1 MGWVAVRLWA
11 FFLLGFHLAAC
22 LPYGWLVRQ
31 LGGLPPIFPLPFP
44 LESLSLHGSWSGFC
58 RGSPL
63 RVVSSCSFLE
73 GVLPPLWRWRVWMV
87 ESSRA
92 IRSSGRFPGACLLLS
107 SSPLALHGVVSTSP
121 VCLSRA
127 PAFRQVR
134 VAMLAEG
141 SVESPSVLVLAFHS
155 SLFLVEGSSDGSAPG
170 DRFLSPG
177 RLCLFTPSFCWDL
190 SLRRFLSWGR
200 GLFFL
205 LCLSVYCQ
213 TWWHLSSR
221 KLFGVP
227 VGFTS
232 SSPLLGGVLFDL
244 VPILSWVFSP
254 GFGRGFL
261 PLSGGTTPVWS
272 SAAF

>member
-1 MGWVAVRLWA
+1 MAVRLWA

-31 LGGLPPIFPLPFP
+31 LGGLPPIF
-44 LESLSLHGSWSGFC
+44 SLAFSFGVVVAPWFLVGVFC

-87 ESSRA
+87 ESSGP
-92 IRSSGRFPGACLLLS
+92 IRSSGRFPGACLTLS

-121 VCLSRA
+121 GCLSRA

-141 SVESPSVLVLAFHS
+141 SVESPSVPVLAFHS

-170 DRFLSPG
+170 DR
-177 RLCLFTPSFCWDL
+177 
-190 SLRRFLSWGR
+190 
-200 GLFFL
+200 
-205 LCLSVYCQ
+205 
-213 TWWHLSSR
+213 
-221 KLFGVP
+221 
-227 VGFTS
+227 
-232 SSPLLGGVLFDL
+232 SSPLDGCV
-244 VPILSWVFSP
+244 
-254 GFGRGFL
+254 
-261 PLSGGTTPVWS
+261 S
-272 SAAF
+272 SLRF

>member
-1 MGWVAVRLWA
+1 MG
-11 FFLLGFHLAAC
+11 AC
-22 LPYGWLVRQ
+22 LPFFFFFFF
-31 LGGLPPIFPLPFP
+31 FPLPFP

-63 RVVSSCSFLE
+63 RVFSSCSFLE

-87 ESSRA
+87 AFSRP

-107 SSPLALHGVVSTSP
+107 SSPLVLHGVVSTSP

-170 DRFLSPG
+170 NR
-177 RLCLFTPSFCWDL
+177 
-190 SLRRFLSWGR
+190 
-200 GLFFL
+200 
-205 LCLSVYCQ
+205 
-213 TWWHLSSR
+213 
-221 KLFGVP
+221 
-227 VGFTS
+227 
-232 SSPLLGGVLFDL
+232 SSPLDGCVYSLRF
-244 VPILSWVFSP
+244 
-254 GFGRGFL
+254 
-261 PLSGGTTPVWS
+261 
-272 SAAF
+272 

>member
-1 MGWVAVRLWA
+1 MFEWGLALSGLGGCSPLGVLPPRFPLGCLLTLWVASAAAW
-11 FFLLGFHLAAC
+11 GLASHF
-22 LPYGWLVRQ
+22 
-31 LGGLPPIFPLPFP
+31 FPLPFT

-73 GVLPPLWRWRVWMV
+73 GVLPPLWRSRVWMV
-87 ESSRA
+87 ESSRP
-92 IRSSGRFPGACLLLS
+92 IRSSGRLPGACLLLS

-134 VAMLAEG
+134 VALLAEG
-141 SVESPSVLVLAFHS
+141 SVESPSVMVLAFHS

-205 LCLSVYCQ
+205 LCLSVYCR
-213 TWWHLSSR
+213 TLVAPFLEETVRSSR
-221 KLFGVP
+221 RL
-227 VGFTS
+227 
-232 SSPLLGGVLFDL
+232 
-244 VPILSWVFSP
+244 
-254 GFGRGFL
+254 
-261 PLSGGTTPVWS
+261 
-272 SAAF
+272 

>member
-1 MGWVAVRLWA
+1 MAVRLWA
-11 FFLLGFHLAAC
+11 FFLFGFHLAAC
-22 LPYGWLVRQ
+22 FPYVWLVRQ
-31 LGGLPPIFPLPFP
+31 LGGLPPIFFPLPFP

-73 GVLPPLWRWRVWMV
+73 GVLPPLWRWRIWMV
-87 ESSRA
+87 ESSRP
-92 IRSSGRFPGACLLLS
+92 IRSSGRFSGACLLLS

-170 DRFLSPG
+170 DR
-177 RLCLFTPSFCWDL
+177 
-190 SLRRFLSWGR
+190 
-200 GLFFL
+200 
-205 LCLSVYCQ
+205 
-213 TWWHLSSR
+213 
-221 KLFGVP
+221 
-227 VGFTS
+227 
-232 SSPLLGGVLFDL
+232 SSPLTGGVYSLRFL
-244 VPILSWVFSP
+244 VEICRFGAISP
-254 GFGRGFL
+254 GVVGFSSSSVCQFTVGRG
-261 PLSGGTTPVWS
+261 GTFPRGNWS
-272 SAAF
+272 EFP

>member
-1 MGWVAVRLWA
+1 MVWLLVGWVAVRLWA
-11 FFLLGFHLAAC
+11 FFLLGFHLAASF
-22 LPYGWLVRQ
+22 PYGWLVRQ

-73 GVLPPLWRWRVWMV
+73 GNLPPLWRWRVWMA
-87 ESSRA
+87 ESSRP
-92 IRSSGRFPGACLLLS
+92 IRSSGRLPGACLILS

-170 DRFLSPG
+170 DR
-177 RLCLFTPSFCWDL
+177 
-190 SLRRFLSWGR
+190 
-200 GLFFL
+200 
-205 LCLSVYCQ
+205 
-213 TWWHLSSR
+213 
-221 KLFGVP
+221 
-227 VGFTS
+227 
-232 SSPLLGGVLFDL
+232 SSPLDGCVYSLRFLLRSVASALSLLG
-244 VPILSWVFSP
+244 SWAFSSSSVCQFTV
-254 GFGRGFL
+254 G
-261 PLSGGTTPVWS
+261 SGGTFPRGNWS
-272 SAAF
+272 EFP

>member
-1 MGWVAVRLWA
+1 MGVLPPRFPLGCLLPLWVASAAAW
-11 FFLLGFHLAAC
+11 GLAS
-22 LPYGWLVRQ
+22 L
-31 LGGLPPIFPLPFP
+31 FPLPFP

-87 ESSRA
+87 ESSRP
-92 IRSSGRFPGACLLLS
+92 IRSSGRLPGACLLLS

-155 SLFLVEGSSDGSAPG
+155 SLFLVEGSSDRSAPG

-177 RLCLFTPSFCWDL
+177 RLCLFTPFLVEIC
-190 SLRRFLSWGR
+190 RFGA
-200 GLFFL
+200 
-205 LCLSVYCQ
+205 
-213 TWWHLSSR
+213 
-221 KLFGVP
+221 
-227 VGFTS
+227 
-232 SSPLLGGVLFDL
+232 
-244 VPILSWVFSP
+244 FSP
-254 GFGRGFL
+254 GVVGFSSSSVCQFTVGRG
-261 PLSGGTTPVWS
+261 GTFPRGNCS
-272 SAAF
+272 EFP